1 MLHIHT
7 KTGLVQSV
15 IKTDIIYFKSTPKF
29 LIRRIFPGELLSKK
43 FEIIVTLIGVTEE
56 TGNTIQVIR
65 NAYNEGSFINDV
77 TQHGGGEL
85 VHF

>member
-1 MLHIHT
+1 MHIHT

-15 IKTDIIYFKSTPKF
+15 IKTDIFYFKSTPKF

-56 TGNTIQVIR
+56 TGNTIQVILVR

-77 TQHGGGEL
+77 TQ
-85 VHF
+85 V

>member
-15 IKTDIIYFKSTPKF
+15 IKTDIFYFKSTPKF

-56 TGNTIQVIR
+56 TGNTIQVILVR
-65 NAYNEGSFINDV
+65 NAYNVGSFINDV
-77 TQHGGGEL
+77 T
-85 VHF
+85 